1 MTDWLHIAFKTT
13 VRSIQ
18 NIQKQVRKM
27 NAMAEVSPVKN
38 QEKKYLRIGEMLLAA
53 QKISRNDL
61 DRALEVQRS
70 MGGRLGR
77 LLVNLG
83 IVSEIDVAVALS
95 QQAGLPL
102 VRTDHFPENKP
113 ETSRLNTSFLL
124 ANDLLPLGDSDNPEL
139 VPAFACPDPKS
150 PSLKNALML
159 VFGKEPDIYFGLESE
174 ISTQLNAWYLQDAA
188 EDDLEVDG
196 QPAAEEF
203 IEHLRDMASEAPIIQ
218 RVNQILSQAVVA
230 QASDIHIETYE
241 DQSVVRIRVDGEL
254 FPIDEIDNKDAPAVV
269 SRIKILSQLDIAERR
284 MPQDGR
290 TKLRVHGKEMD
301 ARVSTIP
308 TMFGES
314 VVMRLLE
321 KNFDLLSLESLHFT
335 PPTLQS
341 LRQLLSVPHG
351 ILLVTGP
358 TGSGKSTTLYASLQ
372 ELEGENLKIL
382 TVEDPVEYRLQWL
395 NQVQVQPQIGLTF
408 AKVLRSFLRQDPD
421 VIMIGE
427 MRDGETAE
435 IAVQAAL
442 TGHMV
447 LSTLHTNSA
456 LGAIVRLINMG
467 VEPYL
472 ITASVIGVLAQR
484 LVRKL
489 CDDCKTLLLPDQAQ
503 AAAASL
509 GASVGE
515 GQTLYRSV
523 GCPNCRGTGYRGR
536 LAIHELLLLTEDMK
550 RKVLEQGSSINGSE
564 GTYAGGNLL
573 QDGATKVGLG
583 LTTAEEVLRV
593 ARQND

>member
-1 MTDWLHIAFKTT
+1 MKL
-13 VRSIQ
+13 S
-18 NIQKQVRKM
+18 
-27 NAMAEVSPVKN
+27 AEVGEVQSVDIATPR
-38 QEKKYLRIGEMLLAA
+38 LGEMLLAE
-53 QKISRNDL
+53 QKLSRNDL
-61 DRALEVQRS
+61 ERALEVQRS

-77 LLVNLG
+77 LLISLG
-83 IVSEIDVAVALS
+83 LVSEVDVYAALAR
-95 QQAGLPL
+95 QAGLPL
-102 VRTDHFPENKP
+102 VRQDAFPMEKP
-113 ETSRLNTSFLL
+113 VTSQMNTSFLL
-124 ANDLLPLGDSDNPEL
+124 VNNLLPMRGGEDTESVPEF
-139 VPAFACPDPKS
+139 VSVDPQS
-150 PSLKNALML
+150 TALRDALRL
-159 VFGKEPDIYFGLESE
+159 VFGEVPRISFGLESE
-174 ISTQLNAWYLQDAA
+174 IAAQLNAWYVQDPEAQ
-188 EDDLEVDG
+188 DDAVADQSE
-196 QPAAEEF
+196 ASEF

-218 RVNQILSQAVVA
+218 RVSQILSQAVAA

-241 DQSVVRIRVDGEL
+241 EKSVVRIRVDGEL
-254 FPIDEIDNKDAPAVV
+254 YPIDEIDNKDAPAVV

-301 ARVSTIP
+301 SRVSTIP

-335 PPTLQS
+335 PPTLKAM
-341 LRQLLSVPHG
+341 RQLLSVPHG
-351 ILLVTGP
+351 IFLVTGP
-358 TGSGKSTTLYASLQ
+358 TGSGKSTTLYASMQ

-442 TGHMV
+442 TGHLVM
-447 LSTLHTNSA
+447 STLHTNSA

-489 CDDCKTLLLPDQAQ
+489 CEECKQELPADQAQ
-503 AAAASL
+503 AAASSL
-509 GASVGE
+509 GATLPP
-515 GQTLYRSV
+515 GQVIYRHV
-523 GCPNCRGTGYRGR
+523 GCSVCRGTGYRGR
-536 LAIHELLLLTEDMK
+536 LAVHELLLMTEGVK
-550 RKVLEQGSSINGSE
+550 KGILERGSSLGGSD
-564 GTYAGGNLL
+564 GSYAGGNLL
-573 QDGATKVGLG
+573 QDGTTKVFQG

>member
-1 MTDWLHIAFKTT
+1 MKLSAEIGEVESVDIAAP
-13 VRSIQ
+13 R
-18 NIQKQVRKM
+18 
-27 NAMAEVSPVKN
+27 
-38 QEKKYLRIGEMLLAA
+38 LGEMLLAD
-53 QKISRNDL
+53 QKLSRNDL
-61 DRALEVQRS
+61 ERALEVQRS

-77 LLVNLG
+77 LLISLG
-83 IVSEIDVAVALS
+83 LVSEVDVYSALS
-95 QQAGLPL
+95 RQAGLPL
-102 VRTDHFPENKP
+102 VRQDAFPKEKP

-124 ANDLLPLGDSDNPEL
+124 ANNLLPLGNAEDAESTPD
-139 VPAFACPDPKS
+139 FASVDPKS
-150 PSLKNALML
+150 AALRDALRL
-159 VFGKEPDIYFGLESE
+159 VFGDVPRVFFGLESE
-174 ISTQLNAWYLQDAA
+174 ISSQLNAWYVQESEPEGEAVADQFEAS
-188 EDDLEVDG
+188 
-196 QPAAEEF
+196 EF

-218 RVNQILSQAVVA
+218 RVSHILSQAVAA

-241 DQSVVRIRVDGEL
+241 EKSVVRIRVDGEL
-254 FPIDEIDNKDAPAVV
+254 YPIDEIDNKDAPAVV

-301 ARVSTIP
+301 SRVSTIP

-314 VVMRLLE
+314 VVMSLLE
-321 KNFDLLSLESLHFT
+321 KNFDMLSLESLHFT
-335 PPTLQS
+335 PPTLKTM
-341 LRQLLSVPHG
+341 RQLLSVPHG
-351 ILLVTGP
+351 IFLVTGP
-358 TGSGKSTTLYASLQ
+358 TGSGKSTTLYASMQ

-442 TGHMV
+442 TGHLVM
-447 LSTLHTNSA
+447 STLHTNSA

-489 CDDCKTLLLPDQAQ
+489 CVHCRRQDDEGLWHPVGCAHCRQTGYKGRTGIYELMVADDEVRALVHNRAAESKLF
-503 AAAASL
+503 AAATQAGMRTMRDDGQRLVDS
-509 GASVGE
+509 GITSAQEVISVTRE
-515 GQTLYRSV
+515 
-523 GCPNCRGTGYRGR
+523 
-536 LAIHELLLLTEDMK
+536 
-550 RKVLEQGSSINGSE
+550 
-564 GTYAGGNLL
+564 
-573 QDGATKVGLG
+573 
-583 LTTAEEVLRV
+583 
-593 ARQND
+593 

>member
-1 MTDWLHIAFKTT
+1 MKLSAEIGEVESVDIAAP
-13 VRSIQ
+13 R
-18 NIQKQVRKM
+18 
-27 NAMAEVSPVKN
+27 
-38 QEKKYLRIGEMLLAA
+38 LGEMLLAD
-53 QKISRNDL
+53 QKLSRNDL
-61 DRALEVQRS
+61 ERALEVQRS

-77 LLVNLG
+77 LLISLG
-83 IVSEIDVAVALS
+83 LVSEVDVYSTLS
-95 QQAGLPL
+95 RQAGLPL
-102 VRTDHFPENKP
+102 VRQDAFPKEKP

-124 ANDLLPLGDSDNPEL
+124 ANNLLPLGNAEDAESTPD
-139 VPAFACPDPKS
+139 FASVDPKS
-150 PSLKNALML
+150 AALRDALRL
-159 VFGKEPDIYFGLESE
+159 VFGDVPRVFFGLESE
-174 ISTQLNAWYLQDAA
+174 ISGQLNAWYVQESEPEGEAVADQFEAS
-188 EDDLEVDG
+188 
-196 QPAAEEF
+196 EF

-218 RVNQILSQAVVA
+218 RVSHILSQAVAA

-241 DQSVVRIRVDGEL
+241 EKSVVRIRVDGEL
-254 FPIDEIDNKDAPAVV
+254 YPIDEIDNKDAPAVV

-301 ARVSTIP
+301 SRVSTIP

-335 PPTLQS
+335 PPTLKTM
-341 LRQLLSVPHG
+341 RQLLSVPHG
-351 ILLVTGP
+351 IFLVTGP
-358 TGSGKSTTLYASLQ
+358 TGSGKSTTLYASMQ

-442 TGHMV
+442 TGHLVM
-447 LSTLHTNSA
+447 STLHTNSA

-489 CDDCKTLLLPDQAQ
+489 CEECKAPLLPDQAQ

-509 GASVGE
+509 GMAMEE
-515 GQTLYRSV
+515 GQVIYRSV
-523 GCPNCRGTGYRGR
+523 GCSACRGTGSRGR
-536 LAIHELLLLTEDMK
+536 LAVHELLVMSEDVK
-550 RKVLEQGSSINGSE
+550 KVVLERGSSLG
-564 GTYAGGNLL
+564 GGDGAYAGGNLL
-573 QDGATKVGLG
+573 QDGATKVFKG

>member
-1 MTDWLHIAFKTT
+1 MKL
-13 VRSIQ
+13 S
-18 NIQKQVRKM
+18 
-27 NAMAEVSPVKN
+27 AEVGEVQSVDIATPR
-38 QEKKYLRIGEMLLAA
+38 LGEMLLAE
-53 QKISRNDL
+53 QKLSRNDL
-61 DRALEVQRS
+61 ERALEVQRS

-77 LLVNLG
+77 LLISLG
-83 IVSEIDVAVALS
+83 LVSEVDVYAALAR
-95 QQAGLPL
+95 QAGLPL
-102 VRTDHFPENKP
+102 VRQDAFPKEKP
-113 ETSRLNTSFLL
+113 VTSQMNTSFLL
-124 ANDLLPLGDSDNPEL
+124 VNNLLPMRGAEDTESVPEF
-139 VPAFACPDPKS
+139 VSVDPQS
-150 PSLKNALML
+150 TALRDALRL
-159 VFGKEPDIYFGLESE
+159 VFGEVPRISFGLESE
-174 ISTQLNAWYLQDAA
+174 IAAQLNAWYVQDPEAQ
-188 EDDLEVDG
+188 DDAVADQFE
-196 QPAAEEF
+196 ASEF

-218 RVNQILSQAVVA
+218 RVSQILSQAVAA

-241 DQSVVRIRVDGEL
+241 EKSVVRIRVDGEL
-254 FPIDEIDNKDAPAVV
+254 YPIEEIDNKDAPAVV

-301 ARVSTIP
+301 SRVSTIP

-335 PPTLQS
+335 PPTLKAM
-341 LRQLLSVPHG
+341 RQLLSVPHG
-351 ILLVTGP
+351 IFLVTGP
-358 TGSGKSTTLYASLQ
+358 TGSGKSTTLYASMQ

-395 NQVQVQPQIGLTF
+395 NQVQVQSQIGLTF

-442 TGHMV
+442 TGHLVM
-447 LSTLHTNSA
+447 STLHTNSA

-489 CDDCKTLLLPDQAQ
+489 CEECKQALPADRAQ
-503 AAAASL
+503 AAASSL
-509 GASVGE
+509 GATLPP
-515 GQTLYRSV
+515 GQVIYRHV
-523 GCPNCRGTGYRGR
+523 GCSVCRGTGYRGR
-536 LAIHELLLLTEDMK
+536 LAVHELLLMTEGVK
-550 RKVLEQGSSINGSE
+550 KGILERGSSLGGSD
-564 GTYAGGNLL
+564 GSYAGGNLL
-573 QDGATKVGLG
+573 QDGATKVFQG

>member
-1 MTDWLHIAFKTT
+1 MKL
-13 VRSIQ
+13 S
-18 NIQKQVRKM
+18 
-27 NAMAEVSPVKN
+27 AEVGEVQSVDIATPR
-38 QEKKYLRIGEMLLAA
+38 LGEMLLAE
-53 QKISRNDL
+53 QKLSRNDL
-61 DRALEVQRS
+61 ERALEVQRS

-77 LLVNLG
+77 LLISLG
-83 IVSEIDVAVALS
+83 LVSEVDVYAALAR
-95 QQAGLPL
+95 QAGLPL
-102 VRTDHFPENKP
+102 VRQDSFPKEKP
-113 ETSRLNTSFLL
+113 VTSQMNTSFLL
-124 ANDLLPLGDSDNPEL
+124 ANNLLPMRGAEDAESVPEF
-139 VPAFACPDPKS
+139 VSVDPQS
-150 PSLKNALML
+150 TALRDALRL
-159 VFGKEPDIYFGLESE
+159 VFGEVPRISFGLESE
-174 ISTQLNAWYLQDAA
+174 IAAQLNAWYVQDPEAQ
-188 EDDLEVDG
+188 DDTVADQFE
-196 QPAAEEF
+196 ASEF

-218 RVNQILSQAVVA
+218 RVSQILSQAVAA

-241 DQSVVRIRVDGEL
+241 EKSVVRIRVDGEL
-254 FPIDEIDNKDAPAVV
+254 YPIDEIDNKDAPAVV

-301 ARVSTIP
+301 SRVSTIP

-335 PPTLQS
+335 PPTLKAM
-341 LRQLLSVPHG
+341 RQLLSVPHG
-351 ILLVTGP
+351 IFLVTGP
-358 TGSGKSTTLYASLQ
+358 TGSGKSTTLYASMQ

-442 TGHMV
+442 TGHLVM
-447 LSTLHTNSA
+447 STLHTNSA

-489 CDDCKTLLLPDQAQ
+489 CEECKQALPADRAQ
-503 AAAASL
+503 AAASSL
-509 GASVGE
+509 GATLPR
-515 GQTLYRSV
+515 GQVIYRHV
-523 GCPNCRGTGYRGR
+523 GCSVCRGTGYRGR
-536 LAIHELLLLTEDMK
+536 LAVHELLLMTEGVK
-550 RKVLEQGSSINGSE
+550 KGILERGSSLGGSD
-564 GTYAGGNLL
+564 GSYAGGNLL
-573 QDGATKVGLG
+573 QDGATKVFQG

>member
-1 MTDWLHIAFKTT
+1 MKL
-13 VRSIQ
+13 S
-18 NIQKQVRKM
+18 
-27 NAMAEVSPVKN
+27 AEVGEVQSVDIATPR
-38 QEKKYLRIGEMLLAA
+38 LGEMLLAE
-53 QKISRNDL
+53 QKLSRNDL
-61 DRALEVQRS
+61 ERALEVQRS

-77 LLVNLG
+77 LLISLG
-83 IVSEIDVAVALS
+83 LVSEVDVYAALAR
-95 QQAGLPL
+95 QAGLPL
-102 VRTDHFPENKP
+102 VRQDSFPKEKP
-113 ETSRLNTSFLL
+113 VTSQMNTSFLL
-124 ANDLLPLGDSDNPEL
+124 ANNLLPMRGAEDAESVPEF
-139 VPAFACPDPKS
+139 VSVDPQS
-150 PSLKNALML
+150 TALRDALRL
-159 VFGKEPDIYFGLESE
+159 VFGEVPRISFGLESE
-174 ISTQLNAWYLQDAA
+174 IAAQLNAWYVQDPEA
-188 EDDLEVDG
+188 EDDTVADQFE
-196 QPAAEEF
+196 ASEF

-218 RVNQILSQAVVA
+218 RVSQILSQAVAA

-241 DQSVVRIRVDGEL
+241 EKSVVRIRVDGEL
-254 FPIDEIDNKDAPAVV
+254 YPIDEIDNKDAPAVV

-301 ARVSTIP
+301 SRVSTIP

-335 PPTLQS
+335 APTLKAM
-341 LRQLLSVPHG
+341 RQLLSVPHG
-351 ILLVTGP
+351 IFLVTGP
-358 TGSGKSTTLYASLQ
+358 TGSGKSTTLYASMQ

-442 TGHMV
+442 TGHLVM
-447 LSTLHTNSA
+447 STLHTNSA

-489 CDDCKTLLLPDQAQ
+489 CEECKQALPADRAQ
-503 AAAASL
+503 AAASSL
-509 GASVGE
+509 GATLPP
-515 GQTLYRSV
+515 GQVIYRHV
-523 GCPNCRGTGYRGR
+523 GCSVCRGTGYRGR
-536 LAIHELLLLTEDMK
+536 LAVHELLLMTEGVK
-550 RKVLEQGSSINGSE
+550 KGILERGSSLGGSD
-564 GTYAGGNLL
+564 GSYAGGNLL
-573 QDGATKVGLG
+573 QDGATKVFQG

>member
-1 MTDWLHIAFKTT
+1 MTSLTEPGVTNGSDVVALK
-13 VRSIQ
+13 
-18 NIQKQVRKM
+18 
-27 NAMAEVSPVKN
+27 
-38 QEKKYLRIGEMLLAA
+38 LGEMLLST
-53 QKISRNDL
+53 QKLSRNDL
-61 DRALEVQRS
+61 ERALEVQRS
-70 MGGRLGR
+70 LGGRLGR
-77 LLVNLG
+77 LLISLG
-83 IVSEIDVAVALS
+83 LVSEVDVYTALAH
-95 QQAGLPL
+95 QAGLPL
-102 VRTDHFPENKP
+102 LRLEAFPKNRP
-113 ETSRLNTSFLL
+113 ETSKLNTSFLL
-124 ANDLLPLGDSDNPEL
+124 ASNLLPLGDTDETKAIPD
-139 VPAFACPDPKS
+139 FASADPGS
-150 PSLKNALML
+150 APLRDALRL
-159 VFGKEPDIYFGLESE
+159 VFGAVPNIVFGLESE
-174 ISTQLNAWYLQDAA
+174 ISSQLNEWYVEGA
-188 EDDLEVDG
+188 EEDLGDG
-196 QPAAEEF
+196 EGQQEASEF

-218 RVNQILSQAVVA
+218 RVNQILSQAVAA
-230 QASDIHIETYE
+230 QASDIHIENYE
-241 DQSVVRIRVDGEL
+241 DRSVVRIRVDGEL
-254 FPIDEIDNKDAPAVV
+254 FPIDDIENKDAPAVV

-290 TKLRVHGKEMD
+290 TKLRVHGKEID
-301 ARVSTIP
+301 VRVSTVP
-308 TMFGES
+308 TAFGES

-395 NQVQVQPQIGLTF
+395 NQVQVQSQIGLTF

-447 LSTLHTNSA
+447 MSTLHTNSA

-489 CDDCKTLLLPDQAQ
+489 CEDCKTPLLPDQAQ
-503 AAAASL
+503 AAAVSL
-509 GASVGE
+509 GTQLRE
-515 GQTLYRSV
+515 GQLLYKAV
-523 GCPNCRGTGYRGR
+523 GCTNCRNTGYRGR

-550 RKVLEQGSSINGSE
+550 RRVLEQGSSIRDEDGA
-564 GTYAGGNLL
+564 YAGGNLL
-573 QDGATKVGLG
+573 QDGITKVCLG

>member
-1 MTDWLHIAFKTT
+1 MK
-13 VRSIQ
+13 SS
-18 NIQKQVRKM
+18 
-27 NAMAEVSPVKN
+27 AETIDMESVEAAAPK
-38 QEKKYLRIGEMLLAA
+38 LGEMLLAD
-53 QKISRNDL
+53 QKLTRNDL

-77 LLVNLG
+77 LIISLG
-83 IVSEIDVAVALS
+83 LVSEADVYSALS
-95 QQAGLPL
+95 RQAGLPL
-102 VRTDHFPENKP
+102 VRQEAFPKDKP
-113 ETSRLNTSFLL
+113 TTSRLNTSFLL
-124 ANDLLPLGDSDNPEL
+124 AHNLLPLGDAEDEGSPPD
-139 VPAFACPDPKS
+139 FASVDPRDPQLQS
-150 PSLKNALML
+150 ALRL
-159 VFGKEPDIYFGLESE
+159 VFGDIPRIVFGLESE
-174 ISTQLNAWYLQDAA
+174 ISSQLSEWYLQDASQ
-188 EDDLEVDG
+188 DDEG
-196 QPAAEEF
+196 SGERPEASEF

-218 RVNQILSQAVVA
+218 RVSHILAQAVAA

-241 DQSVVRIRVDGEL
+241 EKSVVRIRVDGEI

-321 KNFDLLSLESLHFT
+321 KNFDLLSLESLNFT
-335 PPTLQS
+335 PPTLRAM
-341 LRQLLSVPHG
+341 RQMLSVPHG
-351 ILLVTGP
+351 IFLVTGP
-358 TGSGKSTTLYASLQ
+358 TGSGKSTTLYASMQ

-442 TGHMV
+442 TGHLV

-472 ITASVIGVLAQR
+472 ITASVVGVLAQR

-489 CDDCKTLLLPDQAQ
+489 CGECKVPLTPDQAK

-509 GASVGE
+509 GMAAPE
-515 GQTLYRSV
+515 GQTLYRAV
-523 GCPNCRGTGYRGR
+523 GCSACRGTGYRGR
-536 LAIHELLLLTEDMK
+536 VAIHELLVLTDEVK
-550 RKVLEQGSSINGSE
+550 KVVLERGSSLG
-564 GTYAGGNLL
+564 GDVGAYAGGNLL
-573 QDGATKVGLG
+573 NDGATKVFKG

>member
-1 MTDWLHIAFKTT
+1 MKLSAEIGEVESVDIAAP
-13 VRSIQ
+13 R
-18 NIQKQVRKM
+18 
-27 NAMAEVSPVKN
+27 
-38 QEKKYLRIGEMLLAA
+38 LGEMLLAD
-53 QKISRNDL
+53 QKLSRNDL
-61 DRALEVQRS
+61 ERALEVQRS

-77 LLVNLG
+77 LLISLG
-83 IVSEIDVAVALS
+83 LVSEVDVYSALS
-95 QQAGLPL
+95 RQAGLPL
-102 VRTDHFPENKP
+102 VRQDAFPKEKP

-124 ANDLLPLGDSDNPEL
+124 ANNLLPLGNAEDAESTPD
-139 VPAFACPDPKS
+139 FASVDPKS
-150 PSLKNALML
+150 AALRDALRL
-159 VFGKEPDIYFGLESE
+159 VFGDVPRVLFGLESE
-174 ISTQLNAWYLQDAA
+174 ISSQLNAWYVQESEPEGEAVADQFEAS
-188 EDDLEVDG
+188 
-196 QPAAEEF
+196 EF

-218 RVNQILSQAVVA
+218 RVSHILSQAVAA

-241 DQSVVRIRVDGEL
+241 EKSVVRIRVDGEL
-254 FPIDEIDNKDAPAVV
+254 YPIDEIDNKDAPAVV

-301 ARVSTIP
+301 SRVSTIP

-335 PPTLQS
+335 PPTLKTM
-341 LRQLLSVPHG
+341 RQLLSVPHG
-351 ILLVTGP
+351 IFLVTGP
-358 TGSGKSTTLYASLQ
+358 TGSGKSTTLYASMQ

-442 TGHMV
+442 TGHLVM
-447 LSTLHTNSA
+447 STLHTNSA

-489 CDDCKTLLLPDQAQ
+489 CEECKAPLLPDQAQ

-509 GASVGE
+509 GMAMEE
-515 GQTLYRSV
+515 GQVIYRSV
-523 GCPNCRGTGYRGR
+523 GCSACRGTGYRGR
-536 LAIHELLLLTEDMK
+536 LAVHELLVMSEDVK
-550 RKVLEQGSSINGSE
+550 KVVLERGSSLG
-564 GTYAGGNLL
+564 GGDGAYAGGNLL
-573 QDGATKVGLG
+573 QDGATKVFKG

>member
-1 MTDWLHIAFKTT
+1 MKL
-13 VRSIQ
+13 S
-18 NIQKQVRKM
+18 
-27 NAMAEVSPVKN
+27 AEVGEVQSVDIATPR
-38 QEKKYLRIGEMLLAA
+38 LGEMLLAE
-53 QKISRNDL
+53 QKLSRNDL
-61 DRALEVQRS
+61 ERALEVQRS

-77 LLVNLG
+77 LLISLG
-83 IVSEIDVAVALS
+83 LVSEVDVYAALAR
-95 QQAGLPL
+95 QAGLPL
-102 VRTDHFPENKP
+102 VRQDAFPKEKP
-113 ETSRLNTSFLL
+113 VTSQMNTSFLL
-124 ANDLLPLGDSDNPEL
+124 SNNLLPMRGAEDTESVPEF
-139 VPAFACPDPKS
+139 VSVDPQS
-150 PSLKNALML
+150 TALRDALRL
-159 VFGKEPDIYFGLESE
+159 VFGEVPRISFGLESE
-174 ISTQLNAWYLQDAA
+174 IAAQLNAWYVQDPEAQ
-188 EDDLEVDG
+188 DDTVADQFE
-196 QPAAEEF
+196 ASEF

-218 RVNQILSQAVVA
+218 RVSQILSQAVAA

-241 DQSVVRIRVDGEL
+241 EKSVVRIRVDGEL
-254 FPIDEIDNKDAPAVV
+254 YPIDEIDNKDAPAVV

-301 ARVSTIP
+301 SRVSTIP

-335 PPTLQS
+335 PPTLKAM
-341 LRQLLSVPHG
+341 RQLLSVPHG
-351 ILLVTGP
+351 IFLVTGP
-358 TGSGKSTTLYASLQ
+358 TGSGKSTTLYASMQ

-442 TGHMV
+442 TGHLVM
-447 LSTLHTNSA
+447 STLHTNSA

-489 CDDCKTLLLPDQAQ
+489 CEECKQALPADRAQ
-503 AAAASL
+503 AAASSL
-509 GASVGE
+509 GATLPP
-515 GQTLYRSV
+515 GQVIYRHV
-523 GCPNCRGTGYRGR
+523 GCSVCRGTGYRGR
-536 LAIHELLLLTEDMK
+536 LAVHELLLMTEGVK
-550 RKVLEQGSSINGSE
+550 KGILERGSSLGGSD
-564 GTYAGGNLL
+564 GSYAGGNLL
-573 QDGATKVGLG
+573 QDGATKVFQG

>member
-1 MTDWLHIAFKTT
+1 MKL
-13 VRSIQ
+13 S
-18 NIQKQVRKM
+18 
-27 NAMAEVSPVKN
+27 AEVGEVQSVDIATPR
-38 QEKKYLRIGEMLLAA
+38 LGEMLLAE
-53 QKISRNDL
+53 QKLSRNDL
-61 DRALEVQRS
+61 ERALEVQRS

-77 LLVNLG
+77 LLISLG
-83 IVSEIDVAVALS
+83 LVSEVDVYAALAR
-95 QQAGLPL
+95 QAGLPL
-102 VRTDHFPENKP
+102 VRQDAFPKEKP
-113 ETSRLNTSFLL
+113 VTSQMNTSFLL
-124 ANDLLPLGDSDNPEL
+124 ANNLLPMRGAEDTESVPEF
-139 VPAFACPDPKS
+139 VSVDPQS
-150 PSLKNALML
+150 TALRDALRL
-159 VFGKEPDIYFGLESE
+159 VFGEVPRISFGLESE
-174 ISTQLNAWYLQDAA
+174 IAAQLNAWYVQDPEA
-188 EDDLEVDG
+188 EDDTVADQFE
-196 QPAAEEF
+196 ASEF

-218 RVNQILSQAVVA
+218 RVSQILSQAVAA

-241 DQSVVRIRVDGEL
+241 EKSVVRIRVDGEL
-254 FPIDEIDNKDAPAVV
+254 YPIDEIDNKDAPAVV

-301 ARVSTIP
+301 SRVSTIP

-335 PPTLQS
+335 APTLKAM
-341 LRQLLSVPHG
+341 RQLLSVPHG
-351 ILLVTGP
+351 IFLVTGP
-358 TGSGKSTTLYASLQ
+358 TGSGKSTTLYASMQ

-442 TGHMV
+442 TGHLVM
-447 LSTLHTNSA
+447 STLHTNSA

-489 CDDCKTLLLPDQAQ
+489 CEECKQALPADRAQ
-503 AAAASL
+503 AAASSL
-509 GASVGE
+509 GATLPP
-515 GQTLYRSV
+515 GQVIYRHV
-523 GCPNCRGTGYRGR
+523 GCSVCRGTGYRGR
-536 LAIHELLLLTEDMK
+536 LAVHELLLMTEGVK
-550 RKVLEQGSSINGSE
+550 KGILERGSSLGGSD
-564 GTYAGGNLL
+564 GSYAGGNLL
-573 QDGATKVGLG
+573 QDGATKVFQG

>member
-1 MTDWLHIAFKTT
+1 MKL
-13 VRSIQ
+13 S
-18 NIQKQVRKM
+18 
-27 NAMAEVSPVKN
+27 AEVGEVQSVDIATPR
-38 QEKKYLRIGEMLLAA
+38 LGEMLLAE
-53 QKISRNDL
+53 QKLSRNDL
-61 DRALEVQRS
+61 ERALEVQRS

-77 LLVNLG
+77 LLISLG
-83 IVSEIDVAVALS
+83 LVSEVDVYAALAR
-95 QQAGLPL
+95 QAGLPL
-102 VRTDHFPENKP
+102 VRQDAFPKEKP
-113 ETSRLNTSFLL
+113 VTSQMNTSFLL
-124 ANDLLPLGDSDNPEL
+124 ANNLLPMRGAEDTESVPEF
-139 VPAFACPDPKS
+139 VSVDPQS
-150 PSLKNALML
+150 TALRDALRL
-159 VFGKEPDIYFGLESE
+159 VFGEVPRISFGLESE
-174 ISTQLNAWYLQDAA
+174 IAAQLNAWYVQDPEAQ
-188 EDDLEVDG
+188 DDTVADQFE
-196 QPAAEEF
+196 ASEF

-218 RVNQILSQAVVA
+218 RVSQILSQAVAA

-241 DQSVVRIRVDGEL
+241 EKSVVRIRVDGEL
-254 FPIDEIDNKDAPAVV
+254 YPIDEIDNKDAPAVV

-301 ARVSTIP
+301 SRVSTIP

-335 PPTLQS
+335 APTLKAM
-341 LRQLLSVPHG
+341 RQLLSVPHG
-351 ILLVTGP
+351 IFLVTGP
-358 TGSGKSTTLYASLQ
+358 TGSGKSTTLYASMQ

-442 TGHMV
+442 TGHLVM
-447 LSTLHTNSA
+447 STLHTNSA

-489 CDDCKTLLLPDQAQ
+489 CEECKQALPADRAQ
-503 AAAASL
+503 AAASSL
-509 GASVGE
+509 GATLPP
-515 GQTLYRSV
+515 GQVIYRHV
-523 GCPNCRGTGYRGR
+523 GCSVCRGTGYRGR
-536 LAIHELLLLTEDMK
+536 LAVHELLLMTEGVK
-550 RKVLEQGSSINGSE
+550 KGILERGSSLGGSD
-564 GTYAGGNLL
+564 GSYAGGNLL
-573 QDGATKVGLG
+573 QDGATKVFQG

>member
-1 MTDWLHIAFKTT
+1 MKLSAEIGEVESVDIAAP
-13 VRSIQ
+13 R
-18 NIQKQVRKM
+18 
-27 NAMAEVSPVKN
+27 
-38 QEKKYLRIGEMLLAA
+38 LGEMLLAD
-53 QKISRNDL
+53 QKLSRNDL
-61 DRALEVQRS
+61 ERALEVQRS

-77 LLVNLG
+77 LLISLG
-83 IVSEIDVAVALS
+83 LVSEVDVYSALS
-95 QQAGLPL
+95 RQAGLPL
-102 VRTDHFPENKP
+102 VRQDAFPKEKP

-124 ANDLLPLGDSDNPEL
+124 ANNLLPLGNAEEAEL
-139 VPAFACPDPKS
+139 TPDFASVDPKS
-150 PSLKNALML
+150 AALRDALRL
-159 VFGKEPDIYFGLESE
+159 VFGDVPRVFFGLESE
-174 ISTQLNAWYLQDAA
+174 ISSQLNAWYVQESEPEGEAVADQFEAS
-188 EDDLEVDG
+188 
-196 QPAAEEF
+196 EF

-218 RVNQILSQAVVA
+218 RVSHILSQAVAA

-241 DQSVVRIRVDGEL
+241 EKSVVRIRVDGEL
-254 FPIDEIDNKDAPAVV
+254 YPIDEIDNKDAPAVV

-301 ARVSTIP
+301 SRVSTIP

-335 PPTLQS
+335 PPTLKTM
-341 LRQLLSVPHG
+341 RQLLSVPHG
-351 ILLVTGP
+351 IFLVTGP
-358 TGSGKSTTLYASLQ
+358 TGSGKSTTLYASMQ

-442 TGHMV
+442 TGHLVM
-447 LSTLHTNSA
+447 STLHTNSA

-489 CDDCKTLLLPDQAQ
+489 CEECKAPLLPDKAQ

-509 GASVGE
+509 GMAMEE
-515 GQTLYRSV
+515 GQVIYRSV
-523 GCPNCRGTGYRGR
+523 GCSACRGTGYRGR
-536 LAIHELLLLTEDMK
+536 LAVHELLVMSEDVK
-550 RKVLEQGSSINGSE
+550 KVVLERGSSLG
-564 GTYAGGNLL
+564 GGDGAYAGGNLL
-573 QDGATKVGLG
+573 QDGATKVFKG

>member
-1 MTDWLHIAFKTT
+1 MKLSAETDGVESAGIATP
-13 VRSIQ
+13 R
-18 NIQKQVRKM
+18 
-27 NAMAEVSPVKN
+27 
-38 QEKKYLRIGEMLLAA
+38 LGEMLLAD
-53 QKISRNDL
+53 QKLSRNDL
-61 DRALEVQRS
+61 ERALEVQRS

-77 LLVNLG
+77 LLISLG
-83 IVSEIDVAVALS
+83 LVAEADVYSTLAR
-95 QQAGLPL
+95 QAGLPL
-102 VRTDHFPENKP
+102 IRENDFPKEKP

-124 ANDLLPLGDSDNPEL
+124 ANNLLPLASTEESGPVAHFASTD
-139 VPAFACPDPKS
+139 PAS
-150 PSLKNALML
+150 TALRDALRL
-159 VFGKEPDIYFGLESE
+159 VFGEVPPLFFGLESE
-174 ISTQLNAWYLQDAA
+174 ISRQLQQWYVQDEEEAQDVGGEQFEA
-188 EDDLEVDG
+188 S
-196 QPAAEEF
+196 EF

-218 RVNQILSQAVVA
+218 RVSHILSQAVTA

-241 DQSVVRIRVDGEL
+241 EKSVVRIRVDGEL
-254 FPIDEIDNKDAPAVV
+254 YPIDEIDNKDAPAVV

-301 ARVSTIP
+301 SRVSTIP

-335 PPTLQS
+335 PPTLKTM
-341 LRQLLSVPHG
+341 RQLLSVPHG
-351 ILLVTGP
+351 IFLVTGP
-358 TGSGKSTTLYASLQ
+358 TGSGKSTTLYASMQ

-442 TGHMV
+442 TGHLVM
-447 LSTLHTNSA
+447 STLHTNSA

-489 CDDCKTLLLPDQAQ
+489 CENCKTVLLPEQAQ
-503 AAAASL
+503 SAAASL
-509 GASVGE
+509 GVPLPE
-515 GQTLYRSV
+515 GQAIYRAV
-523 GCPNCRGTGYRGR
+523 GCPACRGTGYRGR
-536 LAIHELLLLTEDMK
+536 LAVHELLVMTEDVK
-550 RKVLEQGSSINGSE
+550 KGVLNRGSSLGA
-564 GTYAGGNLL
+564 GDGAYAGGNLL
-573 QDGATKVGLG
+573 QDGATKVFMG

>member
-1 MTDWLHIAFKTT
+1 MSFPLEEQTEPG
-13 VRSIQ
+13 V
-18 NIQKQVRKM
+18 
-27 NAMAEVSPVKN
+27 EVPASR
-38 QEKKYLRIGEMLLAA
+38 LGEILLGL
-53 QKISRNDL
+53 QKISRHDL

-77 LLVNLG
+77 LLISLG
-83 IVSEIDVAVALS
+83 LVSEVDVYTALA

-102 VRTDHFPENKP
+102 VRTEAFPSEQP
-113 ETSRLNTSFLL
+113 ETSRLNTGFLL
-124 ANDLLPLGDSDNPEL
+124 AHNLLPLGAVQEGE
-139 VPAFACPDPKS
+139 VIPAFASADPRNDA
-150 PSLKNALML
+150 LRNALRL
-159 VFGKEPDIYFGLESE
+159 VFGEVPKIVFGLESE
-174 ISTQLNAWYLQDAA
+174 ISSQLNEWYVQSASEGE
-188 EDDLEVDG
+188 EDGWGVPE
-196 QPAAEEF
+196 ASEF

-218 RVNQILSQAVVA
+218 RVNQILAQAVAA

-241 DQSVVRIRVDGEL
+241 EKSVVRIRVDGEI

-301 ARVSTIP
+301 ARVSTVP

-335 PPTLQS
+335 PPTLQMF
-341 LRQLLSVPHG
+341 RQLLSIPHG

-408 AKVLRSFLRQDPD
+408 AAVLRSFLRQDPD

-442 TGHMV
+442 TGHLV

-456 LGAIVRLINMG
+456 LGAIIRLINMG

-472 ITASVIGVLAQR
+472 ITASVVGVLAQR

-489 CDDCKTLLLPDQAQ
+489 CAECKEPLPAEQARL
-503 AAAASL
+503 AAATL
-509 GASVGE
+509 GMQVQPGAV
-515 GQTLYRSV
+515 LYRPV
-523 GCPNCRGTGYRGR
+523 GCSHCRSTGYRGR
-536 LAIHELLLLTEDMK
+536 LAIHELLVLNDEVK
-550 RKVLEQGSSINGSE
+550 RAVLERGSSLHGDE
-564 GTYAGGNLL
+564 GAYAGGNLL
-573 QDGATKVGLG
+573 QDGATKVFEG

>member
-1 MTDWLHIAFKTT
+1 MKLSAEIGEVESVDIAAP
-13 VRSIQ
+13 R
-18 NIQKQVRKM
+18 
-27 NAMAEVSPVKN
+27 
-38 QEKKYLRIGEMLLAA
+38 LGEMLLAD
-53 QKISRNDL
+53 QKLSRNDL
-61 DRALEVQRS
+61 ERALEVQRS

-77 LLVNLG
+77 LLISLG
-83 IVSEIDVAVALS
+83 LVSEVDVYSALS
-95 QQAGLPL
+95 RQAGLPL
-102 VRTDHFPENKP
+102 VRQDAFPKEKP

-124 ANDLLPLGDSDNPEL
+124 ANNLLPLGNAEDAESTPD
-139 VPAFACPDPKS
+139 FASVDPKS
-150 PSLKNALML
+150 AALRDALRL
-159 VFGKEPDIYFGLESE
+159 VFGDVPRVFFGLESE
-174 ISTQLNAWYLQDAA
+174 ISGQLNAWYVQESEPEGEAVADQFEAS
-188 EDDLEVDG
+188 
-196 QPAAEEF
+196 EF

-218 RVNQILSQAVVA
+218 RVSHILSQAVAA

-241 DQSVVRIRVDGEL
+241 EKSVVRIRVDGEL
-254 FPIDEIDNKDAPAVV
+254 YPIDEIDNKDAPAVV

-301 ARVSTIP
+301 SRVSTIP

-335 PPTLQS
+335 PPTLKTM
-341 LRQLLSVPHG
+341 RQLLSVPHG
-351 ILLVTGP
+351 IFLVTGP
-358 TGSGKSTTLYASLQ
+358 TGSGKSTTLYASMQ

-442 TGHMV
+442 TGHLVM
-447 LSTLHTNSA
+447 STLHTNSA

-489 CDDCKTLLLPDQAQ
+489 CEECKAPLLPDQAQ

-509 GASVGE
+509 GMAMEE
-515 GQTLYRSV
+515 GQVIYRSV
-523 GCPNCRGTGYRGR
+523 GCSACRGTGYRGR
-536 LAIHELLLLTEDMK
+536 LAVHELLVMSEDVK
-550 RKVLEQGSSINGSE
+550 KVVLERGSSLG
-564 GTYAGGNLL
+564 GGDGAYAGGNLL
-573 QDGATKVGLG
+573 QDGATKVFKG

>member
-1 MTDWLHIAFKTT
+1 MTSLTEPGVANGSDVVALK
-13 VRSIQ
+13 
-18 NIQKQVRKM
+18 
-27 NAMAEVSPVKN
+27 
-38 QEKKYLRIGEMLLAA
+38 LGEMLLST
-53 QKISRNDL
+53 QKLSRNDL
-61 DRALEVQRS
+61 ERALEVQRS
-70 MGGRLGR
+70 LGGRLGR
-77 LLVNLG
+77 LLISLG
-83 IVSEIDVAVALS
+83 LVSEVDVYMALAR
-95 QQAGLPL
+95 QAGLPL
-102 VRTDHFPENKP
+102 LRLESFPKNRP
-113 ETSRLNTSFLL
+113 ETSKLNSSFLL
-124 ANDLLPLGDSDNPEL
+124 ASNLLPLGDTDETGAIPD
-139 VPAFACPDPKS
+139 FASADPGS
-150 PSLKNALML
+150 APLRDALRL
-159 VFGKEPDIYFGLESE
+159 VFGAVPNIVFGLESE
-174 ISTQLNAWYLQDAA
+174 ISSQLSEWYVEGA
-188 EDDLEVDG
+188 EEDLGDG
-196 QPAAEEF
+196 EGQQEASEF

-218 RVNQILSQAVVA
+218 RVNQILSQAVAA
-230 QASDIHIETYE
+230 QASDIHIENYE
-241 DQSVVRIRVDGEL
+241 DRSVVRIRVDGEL
-254 FPIDEIDNKDAPAVV
+254 FPIDDIENKDAPAIV

-290 TKLRVHGKEMD
+290 TKLRVHGKEID
-301 ARVSTIP
+301 VRVSTVP
-308 TMFGES
+308 TAFGES

-372 ELEGENLKIL
+372 QLEGENLKIL

-447 LSTLHTNSA
+447 MSTLHTNSA

-489 CDDCKTLLLPDQAQ
+489 CDDCKAPLLPDQAQ
-503 AAAASL
+503 AAAMSL
-509 GASVGE
+509 GAPLRE
-515 GQTLYRSV
+515 GQVLYKAV
-523 GCPNCRGTGYRGR
+523 GCPNCRNTGYRGR

-550 RKVLEQGSSINGSE
+550 RRVLEQGSSIRDE
-564 GTYAGGNLL
+564 DGTYAGGNLL
-573 QDGATKVGLG
+573 QDGITKVCLG

>member
-1 MTDWLHIAFKTT
+1 MNSNDTIAL
-13 VRSIQ
+13 
-18 NIQKQVRKM
+18 
-27 NAMAEVSPVKN
+27 VSPQK
-38 QEKKYLRIGEMLLAA
+38 LGEILLAE
-53 QKISRNDL
+53 QKLTRNDL
-61 DRALEVQRS
+61 ERALEVQRS

-77 LLVNLG
+77 LLISLG
-83 IVSEIDVAVALS
+83 LVSEVDVYAALS
-95 QQAGLPL
+95 RQVGLPL
-102 VRTDHFPENKP
+102 VRLESFPEERP
-113 ETSRLNTSFLL
+113 DTSRLNTSFLL
-124 ANDLLPLGDSDNPEL
+124 ANNLLPLGSTEDADS
-139 VPAFACPDPKS
+139 VPDFVSADPLSKS
-150 PSLKNALML
+150 LQDALRL
-159 VFGKEPDIYFGLESE
+159 VFGQVPRLGFGLESE
-174 ISTQLNAWYLQDAA
+174 ISGRLSEWFLQDESQGEGA
-188 EDDLEVDG
+188 DG
-196 QPAAEEF
+196 ESFEASEF

-218 RVNQILSQAVVA
+218 RVSQILSQAVAA

-241 DQSVVRIRVDGEL
+241 EKSVVRVRVDGEI
-254 FPIDEIDNKDAPAVV
+254 FPVDEIDNKDAPAVV

-290 TKLRVHGKEMD
+290 TKIRVHGKEMD
-301 ARVSTIP
+301 VRVSTVP
-308 TMFGES
+308 TAFGES

-321 KNFDLLSLESLHFT
+321 KNLDLLSLESLHFT
-335 PPTLQS
+335 PPTLKTM
-341 LRQLLSVPHG
+341 RQMLGVPHG
-351 ILLVTGP
+351 IFLVTGP
-358 TGSGKSTTLYASLQ
+358 TGSGKSTTLYASMQ

-382 TVEDPVEYRLQWL
+382 TVEDPVEYRLHWL

-442 TGHMV
+442 TGHLV

-472 ITASVIGVLAQR
+472 ITASVVGVLAQR

-489 CDDCKTLLLPDQAQ
+489 CEQCKVPLPQEQAD

-509 GASVGE
+509 GMQARE
-515 GQTLYRSV
+515 GQTLYRAV
-523 GCPNCRGTGYRGR
+523 GCPACRGTGYRGR
-536 LAIHELLLLTEDMK
+536 VAIHELLVLTEDVK
-550 RKVLEQGSSINGSE
+550 KVVLERGSSLGSDD
-564 GTYAGGNLL
+564 GAYAGGNLL
-573 QDGATKVGLG
+573 QDGATKVLKG

>member
-1 MTDWLHIAFKTT
+1 
-13 VRSIQ
+13 
-18 NIQKQVRKM
+18 M
-27 NAMAEVSPVKN
+27 NAMTEAGPVKN
-38 QEKKYLRIGEMLLAA
+38 QGEQYLRIGEMLLAA

-124 ANDLLPLGDSDNPEL
+124 ANDLLPLGDADNPEL
-139 VPAFACPDPKS
+139 IPAFACPDPKN

-159 VFGKEPDIYFGLESE
+159 VFGKEPDLYFGLESE
-174 ISTQLNAWYLQDAA
+174 ISTQLNAWYLLDAA
-188 EDDLEVDG
+188 EDDLEDDG
-196 QPAAEEF
+196 QPAAAEF

-218 RVNQILSQAVVA
+218 RVNQILSQAVAA

-301 ARVSTIP
+301 VRVSTVP
-308 TMFGES
+308 TAFGES

-321 KNFDLLSLESLHFT
+321 KNIDLLTLESLHFT
-335 PPTLQS
+335 PPTLKTM
-341 LRQLLSVPHG
+341 RQMLSVPHG
-351 ILLVTGP
+351 IFLVTGP
-358 TGSGKSTTLYASLQ
+358 TGSGKSTTLYASMQ

-447 LSTLHTNSA
+447 LSTL
-456 LGAIVRLINMG
+456 
-467 VEPYL
+467 
-472 ITASVIGVLAQR
+472 
-484 LVRKL
+484 
-489 CDDCKTLLLPDQAQ
+489 
-503 AAAASL
+503 
-509 GASVGE
+509 
-515 GQTLYRSV
+515 
-523 GCPNCRGTGYRGR
+523 
-536 LAIHELLLLTEDMK
+536 
-550 RKVLEQGSSINGSE
+550 
-564 GTYAGGNLL
+564 
-573 QDGATKVGLG
+573 
-583 LTTAEEVLRV
+583 
-593 ARQND
+593 

>member
-1 MTDWLHIAFKTT
+1 MTSLTEPGVANGSDVVALK
-13 VRSIQ
+13 
-18 NIQKQVRKM
+18 
-27 NAMAEVSPVKN
+27 
-38 QEKKYLRIGEMLLAA
+38 LGEMLLST
-53 QKISRNDL
+53 QKLSRNDL
-61 DRALEVQRS
+61 ERALEVQRS
-70 MGGRLGR
+70 LGGRLGR
-77 LLVNLG
+77 LLISLG
-83 IVSEIDVAVALS
+83 LVSEVDVYMALAR
-95 QQAGLPL
+95 QAGLPL
-102 VRTDHFPENKP
+102 LRLESFPKNRP
-113 ETSRLNTSFLL
+113 ETSKLNTSFLL
-124 ANDLLPLGDSDNPEL
+124 ASNLLPLGDTDETKAIPD
-139 VPAFACPDPKS
+139 FASADPGS
-150 PSLKNALML
+150 APLRDALRL
-159 VFGKEPDIYFGLESE
+159 VFGAVPNIVFGLESE
-174 ISTQLNAWYLQDAA
+174 ISSQLSEWYVEGA
-188 EDDLEVDG
+188 EEDLGDG
-196 QPAAEEF
+196 EGQQEASEF

-218 RVNQILSQAVVA
+218 RVNQILSQAVAA
-230 QASDIHIETYE
+230 QASDIHIENYE
-241 DQSVVRIRVDGEL
+241 DRSVVRIRVDGEL
-254 FPIDEIDNKDAPAVV
+254 FPIDDIENKDAPAIV

-290 TKLRVHGKEMD
+290 TKLRVHGKEID
-301 ARVSTIP
+301 VRVSTVP
-308 TMFGES
+308 TAFGES

-372 ELEGENLKIL
+372 QLEGENLKIL

-447 LSTLHTNSA
+447 MSTLHTNSA

-489 CDDCKTLLLPDQAQ
+489 CDDCKAPLLPDQAQ
-503 AAAASL
+503 AAAMSL
-509 GASVGE
+509 GAPLRE
-515 GQTLYRSV
+515 GQVLYKAV
-523 GCPNCRGTGYRGR
+523 GCPNCRNTGYRGR

-550 RKVLEQGSSINGSE
+550 RRVLEQGSSIRDE
-564 GTYAGGNLL
+564 DGTYAGGNLL
-573 QDGATKVGLG
+573 QDGITKVCLG

>member
-1 MTDWLHIAFKTT
+1 MKL
-13 VRSIQ
+13 S
-18 NIQKQVRKM
+18 
-27 NAMAEVSPVKN
+27 AEVGEVESVDVAAPR
-38 QEKKYLRIGEMLLAA
+38 LGEMLLAE
-53 QKISRNDL
+53 QKLSRNDL
-61 DRALEVQRS
+61 ERALEVQRS

-77 LLVNLG
+77 LLISLG
-83 IVSEIDVAVALS
+83 LVSEVDVYAALAR
-95 QQAGLPL
+95 QEGLPL
-102 VRTDHFPENKP
+102 VRQDAFPKEKP
-113 ETSRLNTSFLL
+113 ATSRMNTSFLL
-124 ANDLLPLGDSDNPEL
+124 ANNLLPLGGVDDADS
-139 VPAFACPDPKS
+139 VPDFAAVDPQS
-150 PSLKNALML
+150 SALRDALRL
-159 VFGKEPDIYFGLESE
+159 VFGEVPRISFGLESE
-174 ISTQLNAWYLQDAA
+174 IAAQLNAWYVQDPEAQDEA
-188 EDDLEVDG
+188 VADQFE
-196 QPAAEEF
+196 ASEF

-218 RVNQILSQAVVA
+218 RVSQILSQAVAA

-241 DQSVVRIRVDGEL
+241 EKSVVRIRVDGEL
-254 FPIDEIDNKDAPAVV
+254 YPIDEIDNKDAPAVV

-301 ARVSTIP
+301 SRVSTIP

-335 PPTLQS
+335 PPTLKAM
-341 LRQLLSVPHG
+341 RQLLSVPHG
-351 ILLVTGP
+351 IFLVTGP
-358 TGSGKSTTLYASLQ
+358 TGSGKSTTLYASMQ

-442 TGHMV
+442 TGHLVM
-447 LSTLHTNSA
+447 STLHTNSA

-489 CDDCKTLLLPDQAQ
+489 CDECKQALPAEQAE

-509 GASVGE
+509 GATLDTGLV
-515 GQTLYRSV
+515 LYRAV
-523 GCPNCRGTGYRGR
+523 GCPACRGTGYRGR
-536 LAIHELLLLTEDMK
+536 LAVHELLLMTEDVK
-550 RKVLEQGSSINGSE
+550 KGVLERGSSLGGRDGS
-564 GTYAGGNLL
+564 YAGGNLL
-573 QDGATKVGLG
+573 QDGATKVFQG

>member
-1 MTDWLHIAFKTT
+1 MESVDLAAP
-13 VRSIQ
+13 R
-18 NIQKQVRKM
+18 
-27 NAMAEVSPVKN
+27 
-38 QEKKYLRIGEMLLAA
+38 LGEMLLAD
-53 QKISRNDL
+53 QKLSRNDL
-61 DRALEVQRS
+61 ERALEVQRS

-77 LLVNLG
+77 LLISLG
-83 IVSEIDVAVALS
+83 LVSEIDVYSALS
-95 QQAGLPL
+95 RQAGLPL
-102 VRTDHFPENKP
+102 VRQDAFPKEKP
-113 ETSRLNTSFLL
+113 DTSRLNTSFLL
-124 ANDLLPLGDSDNPEL
+124 ANNLLPLGNAEDAESTPD
-139 VPAFACPDPKS
+139 FASVDPKS
-150 PSLKNALML
+150 AALRDALRL
-159 VFGKEPDIYFGLESE
+159 VFGAAPKVFFGLESE
-174 ISTQLNAWYLQDAA
+174 ISNQLNAWYVQESEPDG
-188 EDDLEVDG
+188 EVVAD
-196 QPAAEEF
+196 QFEASEF

-218 RVNQILSQAVVA
+218 RVSHILSQAVAA

-241 DQSVVRIRVDGEL
+241 EKSVVRIRVDGEL
-254 FPIDEIDNKDAPAVV
+254 YPIDEIDNKDAPAVV

-301 ARVSTIP
+301 SRVSTIP

-335 PPTLQS
+335 PPTLKTM
-341 LRQLLSVPHG
+341 RQLLSVPHG
-351 ILLVTGP
+351 IFLVTGP
-358 TGSGKSTTLYASLQ
+358 TGSGKSTTLYASMQ

-442 TGHMV
+442 TGHLVM
-447 LSTLHTNSA
+447 STLHTNSA

-489 CDDCKTLLLPDQAQ
+489 CEECKAPLLPDQAQ

-509 GASVGE
+509 GVAMEE
-515 GQTLYRSV
+515 GQAIYRSV
-523 GCPNCRGTGYRGR
+523 GCPACRGTGYRGR
-536 LAIHELLLLTEDMK
+536 LAVHELLVMTEDVK
-550 RKVLEQGSSINGSE
+550 KVVLERGSSLG
-564 GTYAGGNLL
+564 GGDGAYAGGNLL
-573 QDGATKVGLG
+573 QDGATKVFKG

>member
-1 MTDWLHIAFKTT
+1 MKL
-13 VRSIQ
+13 S
-18 NIQKQVRKM
+18 
-27 NAMAEVSPVKN
+27 AEVGEVESVDVAAPR
-38 QEKKYLRIGEMLLAA
+38 LGEMLLAD
-53 QKISRNDL
+53 QKLSRNDL
-61 DRALEVQRS
+61 ERALEVQRS

-77 LLVNLG
+77 LLISLG
-83 IVSEIDVAVALS
+83 LVSEVDVYAALS
-95 QQAGLPL
+95 RQIDLPL
-102 VRTDHFPENKP
+102 VRQDAFPKEKP
-113 ETSRLNTSFLL
+113 ATSRLNTSFLL
-124 ANDLLPLGDSDNPEL
+124 ANNLLPLGNAEDADSMPE
-139 VPAFACPDPKS
+139 FASVDPRS
-150 PSLKNALML
+150 AALRDALRL
-159 VFGKEPDIYFGLESE
+159 VFGDVPKIFFGLETE
-174 ISTQLNAWYLQDAA
+174 ISSQLNEWYVQDPEQNEETGGDQFEAS
-188 EDDLEVDG
+188 
-196 QPAAEEF
+196 EF

-218 RVNQILSQAVVA
+218 RVSHILSQAVAA

-241 DQSVVRIRVDGEL
+241 EKSVVRIRVDGEL
-254 FPIDEIDNKDAPAVV
+254 YPIDEIDNKDAPAVV

-301 ARVSTIP
+301 SRVSTIP

-335 PPTLQS
+335 PPTLKTM
-341 LRQLLSVPHG
+341 RQLLSVPHG
-351 ILLVTGP
+351 IFLVTGP
-358 TGSGKSTTLYASLQ
+358 TGSGKSTTLYASMQ

-442 TGHMV
+442 TGHLVM
-447 LSTLHTNSA
+447 STLHTNSA

-472 ITASVIGVLAQR
+472 ITASVVGVLAQR

-489 CDDCKTLLLPDQAQ
+489 CEECKTPLLPDQAQ

-509 GASVGE
+509 GVPLQE
-515 GQTLYRSV
+515 GQVIYKSV
-523 GCPNCRGTGYRGR
+523 GCAACRGTGYRGR
-536 LAIHELLLLTEDMK
+536 IAVHELLVLTEDVK
-550 RKVLEQGSSINGSE
+550 KVVLERGSKLSSE
-564 GTYAGGNLL
+564 DGAYAGGNLL
-573 QDGATKVGLG
+573 QDGATKVFKG

>member
-1 MTDWLHIAFKTT
+1 MKLSAEIGEVESVDIAAP
-13 VRSIQ
+13 R
-18 NIQKQVRKM
+18 
-27 NAMAEVSPVKN
+27 
-38 QEKKYLRIGEMLLAA
+38 LGEMLLAD
-53 QKISRNDL
+53 QKLSRNDL
-61 DRALEVQRS
+61 ERALEVQRS

-77 LLVNLG
+77 LLISLG
-83 IVSEIDVAVALS
+83 LVSEVDVYSALS
-95 QQAGLPL
+95 RQAGLPL
-102 VRTDHFPENKP
+102 VRQDAFPKEKP

-124 ANDLLPLGDSDNPEL
+124 ANNLLPLGNAEDAESTPD
-139 VPAFACPDPKS
+139 FASVDPKS
-150 PSLKNALML
+150 AALRDALRL
-159 VFGKEPDIYFGLESE
+159 VFGDVPRVFFGLESE
-174 ISTQLNAWYLQDAA
+174 ISSQLNAWYVQESEPEGEAVADQFEAS
-188 EDDLEVDG
+188 
-196 QPAAEEF
+196 EF

-218 RVNQILSQAVVA
+218 RVSHILSQAVAA

-241 DQSVVRIRVDGEL
+241 EKSVVRIRVDGEL
-254 FPIDEIDNKDAPAVV
+254 YPIDEIDNKDAPAVV

-301 ARVSTIP
+301 SRVSTIP

-335 PPTLQS
+335 PPTLKTM
-341 LRQLLSVPHG
+341 RQLLSVPHG
-351 ILLVTGP
+351 IFLVTGP
-358 TGSGKSTTLYASLQ
+358 TGSGKSTTLYASMQ

-442 TGHMV
+442 TGHLVM
-447 LSTLHTNSA
+447 STLHTNSA

-489 CDDCKTLLLPDQAQ
+489 CEECKAPLLPDQAQ

-509 GASVGE
+509 GMSMEE
-515 GQTLYRSV
+515 GQVIYRSV
-523 GCPNCRGTGYRGR
+523 GCSACRGTGYRGR
-536 LAIHELLLLTEDMK
+536 LAVHELLVMSEDVK
-550 RKVLEQGSSINGSE
+550 KVVLERGSSLG
-564 GTYAGGNLL
+564 GGDGAYAGGNLL
-573 QDGATKVGLG
+573 QDGATKVFKG

>member
-1 MTDWLHIAFKTT
+1 MKL
-13 VRSIQ
+13 S
-18 NIQKQVRKM
+18 
-27 NAMAEVSPVKN
+27 AEVGEVQSVDIATPR
-38 QEKKYLRIGEMLLAA
+38 LGEMLLAE
-53 QKISRNDL
+53 QKLSRNDL
-61 DRALEVQRS
+61 ERALEVQRS

-77 LLVNLG
+77 LLISLG
-83 IVSEIDVAVALS
+83 LVSEVDVYAALAR
-95 QQAGLPL
+95 QAGLPL
-102 VRTDHFPENKP
+102 VRQDAFPKEKP
-113 ETSRLNTSFLL
+113 VTSQMNTSFLL
-124 ANDLLPLGDSDNPEL
+124 VNNLLPMRGAEDTESVPEF
-139 VPAFACPDPKS
+139 VSVDPQS
-150 PSLKNALML
+150 TALRDALRL
-159 VFGKEPDIYFGLESE
+159 VFGEVPRISFGLESE
-174 ISTQLNAWYLQDAA
+174 IAAQLNAWYVQDPEAQ
-188 EDDLEVDG
+188 DDTVADQFE
-196 QPAAEEF
+196 ASEF

-218 RVNQILSQAVVA
+218 RVSQILSQAVAA

-241 DQSVVRIRVDGEL
+241 EKSVVRIRVDGEL
-254 FPIDEIDNKDAPAVV
+254 YPIDEIDNKDAPAVV

-301 ARVSTIP
+301 SRVSTIP

-335 PPTLQS
+335 PPTLKAM
-341 LRQLLSVPHG
+341 RQLLSVPHG
-351 ILLVTGP
+351 IFLVTGP
-358 TGSGKSTTLYASLQ
+358 TGSGKSTTLYASMQ

-442 TGHMV
+442 TGHLVM
-447 LSTLHTNSA
+447 STLHTNSA

-489 CDDCKTLLLPDQAQ
+489 CEECKQELPADQAQ
-503 AAAASL
+503 AAASSL
-509 GASVGE
+509 GATLPP
-515 GQTLYRSV
+515 GQVIYRHV
-523 GCPNCRGTGYRGR
+523 GCSVCWGTGYRGR
-536 LAIHELLLLTEDMK
+536 LAVHELLLMTEGVK
-550 RKVLEQGSSINGSE
+550 KGILERGSSLGGSD
-564 GTYAGGNLL
+564 GSYAGGNLL
-573 QDGATKVGLG
+573 QDGTTKVFQG

>member
-1 MTDWLHIAFKTT
+1 MKL
-13 VRSIQ
+13 S
-18 NIQKQVRKM
+18 
-27 NAMAEVSPVKN
+27 AEVGEVQSVDIATPR
-38 QEKKYLRIGEMLLAA
+38 LGEMLLAE
-53 QKISRNDL
+53 QKLSRKDL
-61 DRALEVQRS
+61 ERALEVQRS

-77 LLVNLG
+77 LLISLG
-83 IVSEIDVAVALS
+83 LVSEVDVYAALAR
-95 QQAGLPL
+95 QAGLPL
-102 VRTDHFPENKP
+102 VRQDAFPKEKP
-113 ETSRLNTSFLL
+113 VTSQMNTSFLL
-124 ANDLLPLGDSDNPEL
+124 ANNLLPMLGAEDTESVPEF
-139 VPAFACPDPKS
+139 VSVDPQS
-150 PSLKNALML
+150 TALRDALRL
-159 VFGKEPDIYFGLESE
+159 VFGEVPRISFGLESE
-174 ISTQLNAWYLQDAA
+174 IAAQLNAWYVQDPEA
-188 EDDLEVDG
+188 EDDTVADQFE
-196 QPAAEEF
+196 ASEF

-218 RVNQILSQAVVA
+218 RVSQILSQAVAA

-241 DQSVVRIRVDGEL
+241 EKSVVRIRVDGEL
-254 FPIDEIDNKDAPAVV
+254 YPIDEIDNKDAPAVV

-301 ARVSTIP
+301 SRVSTIP

-335 PPTLQS
+335 PPTLKAM
-341 LRQLLSVPHG
+341 RQLLSVPHG
-351 ILLVTGP
+351 IFLVTGP
-358 TGSGKSTTLYASLQ
+358 TGSGKSTTLYASMQ

-442 TGHMV
+442 TGHLVM
-447 LSTLHTNSA
+447 STLHTNSA

-489 CDDCKTLLLPDQAQ
+489 CEECKQALPADRAQ
-503 AAAASL
+503 AAASSL
-509 GASVGE
+509 GATLPP
-515 GQTLYRSV
+515 GQVTYRHV
-523 GCPNCRGTGYRGR
+523 GCSVCRGTGYRGR
-536 LAIHELLLLTEDMK
+536 LAVHELLLMTEGVK
-550 RKVLEQGSSINGSE
+550 KGILERGSSLGGSD
-564 GTYAGGNLL
+564 GSYAGGNLL
-573 QDGATKVGLG
+573 QDGATKVFQG

>member
-1 MTDWLHIAFKTT
+1 MKL
-13 VRSIQ
+13 S
-18 NIQKQVRKM
+18 
-27 NAMAEVSPVKN
+27 AEVGEVESVDLAAPR
-38 QEKKYLRIGEMLLAA
+38 LGEMLLAD
-53 QKISRNDL
+53 QKLSRNDL
-61 DRALEVQRS
+61 ERALEVQRS

-77 LLVNLG
+77 LLISLG
-83 IVSEIDVAVALS
+83 LVSEIDVYSALS
-95 QQAGLPL
+95 RQAGLPL
-102 VRTDHFPENKP
+102 VRQDAFPKEKP
-113 ETSRLNTSFLL
+113 DTSRLNTSFLL
-124 ANDLLPLGDSDNPEL
+124 ANNLLPLGNAEDAESTPD
-139 VPAFACPDPKS
+139 FASVDPKS
-150 PSLKNALML
+150 AALRDALRL
-159 VFGKEPDIYFGLESE
+159 VFGDAPRVFFGLESE
-174 ISTQLNAWYLQDAA
+174 ISNQLNAWYVQESEPDG
-188 EDDLEVDG
+188 EVVAD
-196 QPAAEEF
+196 QFEASEF

-218 RVNQILSQAVVA
+218 RVSHILSQAVAA

-241 DQSVVRIRVDGEL
+241 EKSVVRIRVDGEL
-254 FPIDEIDNKDAPAVV
+254 YPIDEIDNKDAPAVV

-301 ARVSTIP
+301 SRVSTIP

-335 PPTLQS
+335 PPTLKTM
-341 LRQLLSVPHG
+341 RQLLSVPHG
-351 ILLVTGP
+351 IFLVTGP
-358 TGSGKSTTLYASLQ
+358 TGSGKSTTLYASMQ

-442 TGHMV
+442 TGHLVM
-447 LSTLHTNSA
+447 STLHTNSA

-489 CDDCKTLLLPDQAQ
+489 CEECKAPLLPDQAQ

-509 GASVGE
+509 GVAMEE
-515 GQTLYRSV
+515 GQAIYRSV
-523 GCPNCRGTGYRGR
+523 GCPACRGTGYRGR
-536 LAIHELLLLTEDMK
+536 LAVHELLVMTEDVK
-550 RKVLEQGSSINGSE
+550 KVVLERGSSLG
-564 GTYAGGNLL
+564 GGDGAYAGGNLL
-573 QDGATKVGLG
+573 QDGATKVFKG

>member
-1 MTDWLHIAFKTT
+1 MKL
-13 VRSIQ
+13 S
-18 NIQKQVRKM
+18 
-27 NAMAEVSPVKN
+27 AEVGEVQSVDIATPR
-38 QEKKYLRIGEMLLAA
+38 LGEMLLAE
-53 QKISRNDL
+53 QKLSRNDL
-61 DRALEVQRS
+61 ERALEVQRS

-77 LLVNLG
+77 LLISLG
-83 IVSEIDVAVALS
+83 LVSEVDVYAALAR
-95 QQAGLPL
+95 QAGLPL
-102 VRTDHFPENKP
+102 VRQDAFPKEKP
-113 ETSRLNTSFLL
+113 VTSQMNTSFLL
-124 ANDLLPLGDSDNPEL
+124 ANNLLPMRGAEDAESVPEF
-139 VPAFACPDPKS
+139 VSVDPQS
-150 PSLKNALML
+150 TALRDALRL
-159 VFGKEPDIYFGLESE
+159 VFGEVPRISFGLESE
-174 ISTQLNAWYLQDAA
+174 IAAQLNAWYVQDPEA
-188 EDDLEVDG
+188 EDDTVADQFE
-196 QPAAEEF
+196 ASEF

-218 RVNQILSQAVVA
+218 RVSQILSQAVAA

-241 DQSVVRIRVDGEL
+241 EKSVVRIRVDGEL
-254 FPIDEIDNKDAPAVV
+254 YPIDEIDNKDAPAVV

-301 ARVSTIP
+301 SRVSTIP

-335 PPTLQS
+335 PPTLKAM
-341 LRQLLSVPHG
+341 RQLLSVPHG
-351 ILLVTGP
+351 IFLVTGP
-358 TGSGKSTTLYASLQ
+358 TGSGKSTTLYASMQ

-442 TGHMV
+442 TGHLVM
-447 LSTLHTNSA
+447 STLHTNSA

-489 CDDCKTLLLPDQAQ
+489 CEECKQALPADRAQ
-503 AAAASL
+503 AAASSL
-509 GASVGE
+509 GATLPP
-515 GQTLYRSV
+515 GQVIYRHV
-523 GCPNCRGTGYRGR
+523 GCSVCRGTGYRGR
-536 LAIHELLLLTEDMK
+536 LAVHELLLMTEGVK
-550 RKVLEQGSSINGSE
+550 KGILERGSSLGGSD
-564 GTYAGGNLL
+564 GSYAGGNLL
-573 QDGATKVGLG
+573 QDGATKVFQG

>member
-1 MTDWLHIAFKTT
+1 MKL
-13 VRSIQ
+13 S
-18 NIQKQVRKM
+18 
-27 NAMAEVSPVKN
+27 AEVGEVQSVDIATPR
-38 QEKKYLRIGEMLLAA
+38 LGEMLLAE
-53 QKISRNDL
+53 QKLSRNDL
-61 DRALEVQRS
+61 ERALEVQRS

-77 LLVNLG
+77 LLISLG
-83 IVSEIDVAVALS
+83 LVSEVDVYAALAR
-95 QQAGLPL
+95 QAGLPL
-102 VRTDHFPENKP
+102 VRQDAFSKEKP
-113 ETSRLNTSFLL
+113 VTSQMNTSFLL
-124 ANDLLPLGDSDNPEL
+124 ANNLLPMRGAEDAESVPEF
-139 VPAFACPDPKS
+139 VSVDPQS
-150 PSLKNALML
+150 TALRDALRL
-159 VFGKEPDIYFGLESE
+159 VFGEVPRISFGLESE
-174 ISTQLNAWYLQDAA
+174 IAAQLNAWYVQDPEAQ
-188 EDDLEVDG
+188 DDTVADQFE
-196 QPAAEEF
+196 ASEF

-218 RVNQILSQAVVA
+218 RVSQILSQAVAA

-241 DQSVVRIRVDGEL
+241 EKSVVRIRVDGEL
-254 FPIDEIDNKDAPAVV
+254 YPIDEIDNKDAPAVV

-301 ARVSTIP
+301 SRVSTIP

-335 PPTLQS
+335 PPTLKAM
-341 LRQLLSVPHG
+341 RQLLSVPHG
-351 ILLVTGP
+351 IFLVTGP
-358 TGSGKSTTLYASLQ
+358 TGSGKSTTLYASMQ

-442 TGHMV
+442 TGHLVM
-447 LSTLHTNSA
+447 STLHTNSA

-489 CDDCKTLLLPDQAQ
+489 CEECKQALPADRAQ
-503 AAAASL
+503 AAASSL
-509 GASVGE
+509 GATLPP
-515 GQTLYRSV
+515 GQVIYRHV
-523 GCPNCRGTGYRGR
+523 GCSVCRGTGYRGR
-536 LAIHELLLLTEDMK
+536 LAVHELLLMTEGVK
-550 RKVLEQGSSINGSE
+550 KGILERGSSLGGSD
-564 GTYAGGNLL
+564 GSYAGGNLL
-573 QDGATKVGLG
+573 QDGATKVFQG

>member
-1 MTDWLHIAFKTT
+1 MT
-13 VRSIQ
+13 SS
-18 NIQKQVRKM
+18 
-27 NAMAEVSPVKN
+27 AEVVEMESVDIAAPR
-38 QEKKYLRIGEMLLAA
+38 LGEMLLAE
-53 QKISRNDL
+53 QKLSRNDL
-61 DRALEVQRS
+61 ERALEVQRS

-77 LLVNLG
+77 LLISLG
-83 IVSEIDVAVALS
+83 LVSEGDVYAALS
-95 QQAGLPL
+95 RQAGLPL
-102 VRTDHFPENKP
+102 VRADAFPKDKP
-113 ETSRLNTSFLL
+113 VTTRLNTSFLL
-124 ANDLLPLGDSDNPEL
+124 ANNLLPLGEADGDESMPD
-139 VPAFACPDPKS
+139 FASVDPRS
-150 PSLKNALML
+150 ARLLDALRL
-159 VFGKEPDIYFGLESE
+159 VFGGTPKIFFGLESE
-174 ISTQLNAWYLQDAA
+174 ISSQLNEWYVQDAA
-188 EDDLEVDG
+188 PEEEGAGDQFE
-196 QPAAEEF
+196 ASEF

-218 RVNQILSQAVVA
+218 RVSQILAQAVAA

-241 DQSVVRIRVDGEL
+241 EKSVVRIRVDGEL
-254 FPIDEIDNKDAPAVV
+254 YPIDEIDNKDAPAVV

-290 TKLRVHGKEMD
+290 TKIRVHGKELD
-301 ARVSTIP
+301 VRVSTVP
-308 TMFGES
+308 TAFGES

-321 KNFDLLSLESLHFT
+321 KNLDLLSLESLHFT
-335 PPTLQS
+335 PPTLKTM
-341 LRQLLSVPHG
+341 RQLLSVPHG
-351 ILLVTGP
+351 IFLVTGP
-358 TGSGKSTTLYASLQ
+358 TGSGKSTTLYASMQ

-382 TVEDPVEYRLQWL
+382 TVEDPVEYRLEWL

-442 TGHMV
+442 TGHLVM
-447 LSTLHTNSA
+447 STLHTNSA

-472 ITASVIGVLAQR
+472 ITASVVGVLAQR

-489 CDDCKTLLLPDQAQ
+489 CEECKAPLLPDQAQ

-509 GASVGE
+509 GVSME
-515 GQTLYRSV
+515 PGQVIYRSV
-523 GCPNCRGTGYRGR
+523 GCPACRGTGYRGR
-536 LAIHELLLLTEDMK
+536 VAVHELLLLTEDVK
-550 RKVLEQGSSINGSE
+550 KVVLERGSSLGGE
-564 GTYAGGNLL
+564 DGAYAGGNLL
-573 QDGATKVGLG
+573 QDGATKVFKG

>member
-1 MTDWLHIAFKTT
+1 MKLSAEIGEVESVDIAAP
-13 VRSIQ
+13 R
-18 NIQKQVRKM
+18 
-27 NAMAEVSPVKN
+27 
-38 QEKKYLRIGEMLLAA
+38 LGEMLLAD
-53 QKISRNDL
+53 QKLSRNDL
-61 DRALEVQRS
+61 ERALEVQRS

-77 LLVNLG
+77 LLISLG
-83 IVSEIDVAVALS
+83 LVSEVDVYSALS
-95 QQAGLPL
+95 RQAGLPL
-102 VRTDHFPENKP
+102 VRQDAFPKEKP

-124 ANDLLPLGDSDNPEL
+124 ANNLLPLGNAEDAESTPD
-139 VPAFACPDPKS
+139 FASVDPKS
-150 PSLKNALML
+150 AALRDALRL
-159 VFGKEPDIYFGLESE
+159 VFGDVPRVFFGLESE
-174 ISTQLNAWYLQDAA
+174 ISGQLNAWYVQESEPEGEAVADQFEAS
-188 EDDLEVDG
+188 
-196 QPAAEEF
+196 EF

-218 RVNQILSQAVVA
+218 RVSHILSQAVAA

-241 DQSVVRIRVDGEL
+241 EKSVVRIRVDGEL
-254 FPIDEIDNKDAPAVV
+254 YPIDEIDNKDAPAVV

-301 ARVSTIP
+301 SRVSTIP

-335 PPTLQS
+335 PPTLKTM
-341 LRQLLSVPHG
+341 RQLLSVPHG
-351 ILLVTGP
+351 IFLVTGP
-358 TGSGKSTTLYASLQ
+358 TGSGKSTTLYASMQ

-442 TGHMV
+442 TGHLVM
-447 LSTLHTNSA
+447 STLHTNSA

-489 CDDCKTLLLPDQAQ
+489 CEECKAPLLPDQAQ

-509 GASVGE
+509 GMAMEE
-515 GQTLYRSV
+515 GQVIYRSV
-523 GCPNCRGTGYRGR
+523 GCSACRGTGYRGR
-536 LAIHELLLLTEDMK
+536 LAVHELLVMSEDVK
-550 RKVLEQGSSINGSE
+550 KVVLERGSALG
-564 GTYAGGNLL
+564 GGDGAYAGGNLL
-573 QDGATKVGLG
+573 QDGATKVFKG